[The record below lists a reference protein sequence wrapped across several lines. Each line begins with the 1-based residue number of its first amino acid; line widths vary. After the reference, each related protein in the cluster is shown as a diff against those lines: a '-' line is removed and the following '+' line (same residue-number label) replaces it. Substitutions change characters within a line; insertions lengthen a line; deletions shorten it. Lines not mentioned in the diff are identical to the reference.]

1 MKKISSVLYYGV
13 PGKLEHFYEQEL
25 LSANLLIALPPTLK
39 SVHHCKSRLGRH
51 SRRRQKKELINNAN
65 SLIMNTHYIYKE
77 WLYEWPPHSLF
88 DIPWR

>member
-39 SVHHCKSRLGRH
+39 SVHHCKVGWGAIH
-51 SRRRQKKELINNAN
+51 VGDRRRN
-65 SLIMNTHYIYKE
+65 
-77 WLYEWPPHSLF
+77 
-88 DIPWR
+88 